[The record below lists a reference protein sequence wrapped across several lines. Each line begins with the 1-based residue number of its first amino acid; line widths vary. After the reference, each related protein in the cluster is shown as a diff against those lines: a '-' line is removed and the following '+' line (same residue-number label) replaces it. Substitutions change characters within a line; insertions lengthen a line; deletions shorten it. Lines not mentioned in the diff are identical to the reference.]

1 MDLSIIIVN
10 YNTRKLLKNCLNS
23 IFKSLE
29 KSKLSFEVIIVDNN
43 STDGSVGLVKELT
56 SRKVN
61 GLTSSRVNELKNK
74 RINSLINNSLINN
87 KSTIKLIENKKNLG
101 FGRANNQAIKPFGKT
116 QGEQA
121 QGEYILLLNSDTE
134 VINNGINQLLT
145 FIKENKEVD
154 IAGGRLLNKDGSA
167 QASCGPFYSLPI
179 CFLMLFLKGD
189 RLNLT
194 RWSPKKLREV
204 DWVSGACLMAKRVVF
219 EKLSFDENIFMYM
232 DEIEFLYRAKKT
244 GFRVFFYPQ
253 AEFFHLGAASSKEKK
268 APVLNIFR
276 GLLYFYQKH
285 HSGWRLFLLKLML
298 KIKAIEAYL
307 LGVLTNNH
315 YLKQTYAQAFILVR

>member
-10 YNTRKLLKNCLNS
+10 YNTKELLKNCLDS

-29 KSKLSFEVIIVDNN
+29 KSRLSFEVIVVDNN
-43 STDGSVGLVKELT
+43 STDGSVKLVKELM
-56 SRKVN
+56 
-61 GLTSSRVNELKNK
+61 GSRVNELKNK
-74 RINSLINNSLINN
+74 RINSLIKN
-87 KSTIKLIENKKNLG
+87 KSIIKLIENKENLG
-101 FGRANNQAIKPFGKT
+101 FGKANNQAIK
-116 QGEQA
+116 QA
-121 QGEYILLLNSDTE
+121 QGEHILLLNSDTE
-134 VINNGINQLLT
+134 VINKAIEDLLE
-145 FIKENKEVD
+145 FMKKNKEVD
-154 IAGGRLLNKDGSA
+154 IAGGKLLNKNGSA

-194 RWSPKKLREV
+194 RWSPQKICEV
-204 DWVSGACLMAKRVVF
+204 DWISGACLMAKRVVF
-219 EKLSFDENIFMYM
+219 EKLSFDEDIFMYM
-232 DEIEFLYRAKKT
+232 DEVELLYRAKKT
-244 GFRVFFYPQ
+244 GFKVFFHPQ

-285 HSGWRLFLLKLML
+285 HSGWRLSILRLML
-298 KIKAIEAYL
+298 KTKAVEAYL

-315 YLKQTYAQAFILVR
+315 YLKQTYAQTFILVR